1 MIIRTVLLVAALVAA
16 ITAGLLAYSRNGRS
30 QSPAPTCTVA
40 DCDTTLPGGWPD
52 DSNHLP

>member
-16 ITAGLLAYSRNGRS
+16 ITAGLLAYSKNGRS

-40 DCDTTLPGGWPD
+40 DCDATLPGGWPAN
-52 DSNHLP
+52 SSRQP